1 MPKKAPK
8 NKEMDDSE
16 YNTREFGKMGIKAEA
31 KPWTCKDPDCAYEN
45 EEVDA
50 EECEACGEA
59 RYEEVVDRF
68 EGFKCG
74 LVASV
79 EDLGDKLKVCTI
91 DIGKGEGKEVKIVTN
106 AANAQEG
113 SRVVVATVGAMVD
126 DVKLTKKTVGGRAS
140 EGMLC
145 DAPMLGWTG
154 GGAGAAALVP
164 DSCAPGDR
172 PPERRPRMA
181 YGK

>member
-59 RYEEVVDRF
+59 R
-68 EGFKCG
+68 
-74 LVASV
+74 
-79 EDLGDKLKVCTI
+79 
-91 DIGKGEGKEVKIVTN
+91 
-106 AANAQEG
+106 
-113 SRVVVATVGAMVD
+113 
-126 DVKLTKKTVGGRAS
+126 
-140 EGMLC
+140 
-145 DAPMLGWTG
+145 
-154 GGAGAAALVP
+154 
-164 DSCAPGDR
+164 
-172 PPERRPRMA
+172 
-181 YGK
+181 